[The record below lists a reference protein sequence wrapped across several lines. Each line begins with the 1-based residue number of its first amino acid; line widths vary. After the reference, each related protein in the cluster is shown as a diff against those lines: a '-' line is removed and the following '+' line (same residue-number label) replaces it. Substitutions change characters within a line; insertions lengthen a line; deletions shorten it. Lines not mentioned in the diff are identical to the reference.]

1 MRNEKLCY
9 FFEPF
14 CNLTDWDFKKNI
26 RLNRSSDHDVC
37 EFEHEKTYTHKGF
50 LFVSIT
56 FFKQ

>member
-1 MRNEKLCY
+1 MKSIVN

-26 RLNRSSDHDVC
+26 RVNRSSDHDVC